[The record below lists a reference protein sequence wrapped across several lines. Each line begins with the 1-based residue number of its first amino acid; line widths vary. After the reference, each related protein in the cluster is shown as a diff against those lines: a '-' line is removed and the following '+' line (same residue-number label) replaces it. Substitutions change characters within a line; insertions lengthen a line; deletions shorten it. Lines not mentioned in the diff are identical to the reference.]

1 MNRNFNVLNT
11 VYTVRC
17 IMMVTIHVCTIFG
30 ACIIENHMRWH
41 DRHWNS
47 NENNCSAL
55 NSSCFI
61 AEHHQTSK
69 ISNENTL
76 YSHTRIVAESVNAAV
91 NKIAALMNA
100 IWIFHISF
108 STVWKTSDFFL
119 LLFYFFFLLIFSSV
133 ITSVQTQY

>member
-1 MNRNFNVLNT
+1 MNRNFNVLST

-41 DRHWNS
+41 DQHWNS

-55 NSSCFI
+55 NSPCFI

-69 ISNENTL
+69 IFNENTL

-100 IWIFHISF
+100 IWIFHF
-108 STVWKTSDFFL
+108 S
-119 LLFYFFFLLIFSSV
+119 FSSV
-133 ITSVQTQY
+133 WKKVRFFFFFFFFIFFFS